1 MSERRRKHSI
11 GHYAVDVPRQILS
24 HHDPISLKLGR
35 LGAAI
40 VFQARKRLGSPPK
53 IVEAEG
59 IRINGR
65 HDAGGVSNL
74 VYFGRRFEYD
84 EILFV
89 ERYLRAGD
97 QVVDGGAN
105 IGLFSLVVADVVG
118 PTGKVWA
125 YEPSSTTN
133 DRLLE
138 NVELNALSQIVPR
151 RAALG
156 PTQTT
161 MSFTM
166 GWDVSNGLVDDVS
179 SSGPVETVDVVP
191 LDDELAGQGHFAL
204 VKLDL
209 EGGELGAL
217 RGAVTLLSEGR
228 IDVLLVEA
236 FDHQMRRV
244 GDTRAE
250 LLDELR
256 GHGYA
261 FFDYKAD
268 RAGGLQSADPPQDG
282 NFLAIRHDA
291 VAEVR
296 SRLES

>member
-1 MSERRRKHSI
+1 MTERRRKHSLA
-11 GHYAVDVPRQILS
+11 HYAIDVPRQILS
-24 HHDPISLKLGR
+24 HRDPISLKLGR
-35 LGAAI
+35 LAAAM
-40 VFQARKRLGSPPK
+40 VFQTRKRLGAPPAV
-53 IVEAEG
+53 VESEG
-59 IRINGR
+59 IRIHGR

-97 QVVDGGAN
+97 RVVDGGAN

-125 YEPSSTTN
+125 YEPSSNTN
-133 DRLLE
+133 DRLAE
-138 NVELNALSQIVPR
+138 NVELNALSQIIPR

-166 GWDVSNGLVDDVS
+166 GWDVSNGLVDDAS

-191 LDDELAGQGHFAL
+191 LDDELDGEGNLAL

-217 RGAVTLLSEGR
+217 RGAATLLSEGR

-268 RAGGLQSADPPQDG
+268 QAGGLQPADPPPDG
-282 NFLAIRHDA
+282 NFLALRQEAIP
-291 VAEVR
+291 EVR
-296 SRLES
+296 ARLGI